1 MQLKQGIND
10 MNDAAASPLPGTRA
24 ANPLLDFSDLPRF
37 GDFTPDAITPA
48 VEVLLAD
55 ARAAIALCLIY
66 SGLMSTCSLNDA
78 CAMLAL
84 CARLVR
90 HVRVTPG
97 RRARLPRRVFDVGSM
112 VARCS
117 RGALSMRAR

>member
-1 MQLKQGIND
+1 

-55 ARAAIALCLIY
+55 ARAAIADATLPQTPLLMKT
-66 SGLMSTCSLNDA
+66 SGNA
-78 CAMLAL
+78 
-84 CARLVR
+84 
-90 HVRVTPG
+90 
-97 RRARLPRRVFDVGSM
+97 
-112 VARCS
+112 
-117 RGALSMRAR
+117 